1 MKKKIILSTT
11 LIAFIFGTNVLLA
24 NNNKNLEK
32 SKKLISKTQKE
43 WIQKNKEILNLKKE
57 ISKNNNKNLEKS
69 KKLIS
74 KAQKEWIQKN
84 KEVLNLKKEISK
96 NKKKN
101 KILIKKLKEKELKLL
116 KYKKL
121 MEKQK
126 IEPSINRLKYN
137 GDLFI
142 GYKNNV
148 KDVED
153 KLYPNSKKVEKEM
166 KNNTKWYQIFK

>member
-32 SKKLISKTQKE
+32 SKKLISKAQKE

-57 ISKNNNKNLEKS
+57 ISKN
-69 KKLIS
+69 
-74 KAQKEWIQKN
+74 
-84 KEVLNLKKEISK
+84 
-96 NKKKN
+96 KKKN
-101 KILIKKLKEKELKLL
+101 KNLIKKLKEKELKLL

-126 IEPSINRLKYN
+126 TDSSMNRLKYN
-137 GDLFI
+137 GKLFI

-148 KDVED
+148 KDIEN
-153 KLYPNSKKVEKEM
+153 KLYPNSEKVEKEM
-166 KNNTKWYQIFK
+166 KTNSKWYQIFK